1 MNVAQSLGYGPQDR
15 LLIVNADDF
24 GLCHSTNSGI
34 QSLLQDGVVSSATM
48 MMPCAWAREAALW
61 SARHT
66 HLDVGV
72 HFTFTSEWSSM
83 KWGLCTGMAQ

>member
-48 MMPCAWAREAALW
+48 MMPCAWARESRALERA
-61 SARHT
+61 SYAFGCRGAFY
-66 HLDVGV
+66 VY
-72 HFTFTSEWSSM
+72 E
-83 KWGLCTGMAQ
+83 